1 MTMSSRARLRRGN
14 RPSSLPRDTD
24 PTVFTTLLSD
34 LIGRIPGA
42 RAAALVDRDG
52 ESIDYAGVMSPFD
65 VKVAAAHW
73 QIVLAQLTQVALLR
87 DARQVVVRGATKSYL
102 LRSLADAY
110 AVVVI
115 LSRGGGFSPTVRAFS
130 AFERALYAEAG
141 IGSRQRGRD
150 WTPVV
155 VEFDARRRPLHVASA
170 QGAPRQTVEVLGAVM
185 GLGRGER
192 GFRVR
197 LSSGVETTVVREASG
212 ACYTDESIEQSPGGG
227 VARP

>member
-1 MTMSSRARLRRGN
+1 MTTSSRARPRRGD

-24 PTVFTTLLSD
+24 TTVFTTLLSD

-52 ESIDYAGVMSPFD
+52 ESIDYAGVLSPFD
-65 VKVAAAHW
+65 VKVAAAQW
-73 QIVLAQLTQVALLR
+73 QVVLAQLAKVEPLR
-87 DARQVVVRGATKSYL
+87 EARQVVVRGATKSYL

-110 AVVVI
+110 AVVLI
-115 LSRGGGFSPTVRAFS
+115 LSRGGGFSPTTRAFS

-141 IGSRQRGRD
+141 IGSRQGGRA

-155 VEFDARRRPLHVASA
+155 VDFDARQRPSQVATA
-170 QGAPRQTVEVLGAVM
+170 IGAPPQTVEVLGAVM

-197 LSSGVETTVVREASG
+197 LASGVETTLVREPNG
-212 ACYTDESIEQSPGGG
+212 VCYADESIEQSAGP
-227 VARP
+227 VARA